1 MKSYTTPLD
10 EYLHLRPN
18 VAIDLGTATT
28 RVITHR
34 GLLMEKPSSVPM
46 IVTSKSRRKESM
58 LLHPLQDGVIRN
70 LPAAVSLLQPMLR
83 KSRRFG
89 IKPIAVACVPT
100 TASLWD
106 RQRLH
111 EVLLQAGCSSVEIIQ
126 EPIAAAIGAELD
138 LSSEYAQMLI
148 DVGEGITDLVII
160 RNGQLIRTLG
170 LQIACAA
177 MHSSI
182 QRKTYERNRIWLSLS
197 EARRIVRMHSSAES
211 GPTIVAKG
219 INRNGDEIEIEL
231 EIEDVVTAMQAP
243 IARLTEAAVQF
254 LQELSDDIACEVIET
269 GITLTGGGALLPG
282 LIEKLKRETSLEV
295 YVATDPLHSVIH
307 GAAKAFLT

>member
-10 EYLHLRPN
+10 QYLTLRPN

-28 RVITHR
+28 RVLTGR
-34 GLLMEKPSSVPM
+34 GLLIEKPSSVPVS
-46 IVTSKSRRKESM
+46 VTSKVNGEGSM
-58 LLHPLQDGVIRN
+58 LLHPLRDGVIRN

-148 DVGEGITDLVII
+148 DIGEGVTDLAIFQQ
-160 RNGQLIRTLG
+160 GQLVRSRG
-170 LQIACAA
+170 LHVACGAVHA
-177 MHSSI
+177 SV
-182 QRKTYERNRIWLSLS
+182 QRKIYERRRIWLSVS
-197 EARRIVRMHSSAES
+197 EVRRIVLLAP
-211 GPTIVAKG
+211 GDTIPARG
-219 INRNGDEIEIEL
+219 IDQLGNRTEIQIEMK
-231 EIEDVVTAMQAP
+231 DVVDAMQAP
-243 IARLTEAAVQF
+243 MRLLIDATVQF
-254 LQELSDDIACEVIET
+254 VRELPDDIACQVIET
-269 GITLTGGGALLPG
+269 GITVTGGGGLLPG
-282 LIEKLKRETSLEV
+282 LAQKLKTETSLEIHV
-295 YVATDPLHSVIH
+295 GADPLHSVIH
-307 GAAKAFLT
+307 GAAKAFLC

>member
-10 EYLHLRPN
+10 QYLHLRPN
-18 VAIDLGTATT
+18 VAIDLGTANT
-28 RVITHR
+28 RVFTHR
-34 GLLMEKPSSVPM
+34 GLLMEKPSSVP
-46 IVTSKSRRKESM
+46 ISVKSKFNGNEFV
-58 LLHPLQDGVIRN
+58 LLHPLQEGVIRN
-70 LPAAVSLLQPMLR
+70 LPAAVSLIQPMLR

-111 EVLLQAGCSSVEIIQ
+111 DALLQAGCSSVEIIQ

-160 RNGQLIRTLG
+160 QNGQLIRTLG

-177 MHSSI
+177 VHRSI
-182 QRKTYERNRIWLSLS
+182 QRKIYERHRVWLTFS
-197 EARRIVRMHSSAES
+197 EARRIGLMHSSPATTILAS
-211 GPTIVAKG
+211 GTDRSGEQI
-219 INRNGDEIEIEL
+219 EIEIE
-231 EIEDVVTAMQAP
+231 IQDVVDAMQAP
-243 IARLTEAAVQF
+243 IVRLTEAAGQF
-254 LQELSDDIACEVIET
+254 IRELSDDIACQVIET
-269 GITLTGGGALLPG
+269 GITVTGGGALLPG
-282 LIEKLKRETSLEV
+282 LIEKLKIETSLEV
-295 YVATDPLHSVIH
+295 HVAIDPLHSVIH
-307 GAAKAFLT
+307 GAARAFFT